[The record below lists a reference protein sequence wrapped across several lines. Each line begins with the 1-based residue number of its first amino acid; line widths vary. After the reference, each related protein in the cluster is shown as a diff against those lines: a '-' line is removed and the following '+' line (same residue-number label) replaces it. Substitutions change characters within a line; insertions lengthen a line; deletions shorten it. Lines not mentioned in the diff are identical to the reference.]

1 MRKIRDIAALM
12 LVCALV
18 VTTAWGAGVIETD
31 REAGL
36 TLTCRQEGRAVTG
49 VTFALYRAA
58 DVDPYGAYTLTGDFR
73 DYPVLLDGQTAESWR
88 LLARTLAGYVRR
100 DGLTPQTTGTTDEN
114 GRVEFGGLRP
124 GLYLALAEPM
134 TENGE
139 IFTAEPFL
147 AALPELDTAS
157 NTWNYQVQAAPK
169 FTVEPVPP
177 EPVDRQVVKIWNDG
191 GSAARPASVIV
202 QLLKNGAVYDT
213 VKLSEENSWR
223 YGWTDLPAME
233 NGQPVDWQVTELTPE
248 GYTVTVSRE
257 GETFLVTNTGH
268 GSQNPGEPTLPQT
281 GSLWWPVP
289 LLAACGLICLALG
302 ARRRRHD

>member
-100 DGLTPQTTGTTDEN
+100 D
-114 GRVEFGGLRP
+114 
-124 GLYLALAEPM
+124 
-134 TENGE
+134 
-139 IFTAEPFL
+139 
-147 AALPELDTAS
+147 
-157 NTWNYQVQAAPK
+157 
-169 FTVEPVPP
+169 
-177 EPVDRQVVKIWNDG
+177 
-191 GSAARPASVIV
+191 
-202 QLLKNGAVYDT
+202 
-213 VKLSEENSWR
+213 
-223 YGWTDLPAME
+223 
-233 NGQPVDWQVTELTPE
+233 
-248 GYTVTVSRE
+248 
-257 GETFLVTNTGH
+257 
-268 GSQNPGEPTLPQT
+268 
-281 GSLWWPVP
+281 
-289 LLAACGLICLALG
+289 
-302 ARRRRHD
+302 

>member
-1 MRKIRDIAALM
+1 MRKIRDIAALG
-12 LVCALV
+12 LLCVLL

-36 TLTCRQEGRAVTG
+36 TLICRQEERAVTG
-49 VTFALYRAA
+49 VTFSLYRAA
-58 DVDPYGAYTLTGDFR
+58 DVDPYGAYTPAGDFR
-73 DYPVLLDGQTAESWR
+73 DYPVLLDGQTAEDWR
-88 LLARTLAGYVRR
+88 LLAQTLAGYVRR
-100 DGLTPQTTGTTDEN
+100 DGLTPQASGTSDEN
-114 GRVEFGGLRP
+114 GQVRFDGLRP
-124 GLYLALAEPM
+124 GLYLVLAEPV

-147 AALPELDTAS
+147 AALPELDADS

-177 EPVDRQVVKIWNDG
+177 EPVARQVVKIWDDG
-191 GSAARPASVIV
+191 SSSARPSSVTV

-213 VKLSEENSWR
+213 VTLSEENSWR
-223 YGWTDLPAME
+223 HSWTDLPAVE
-233 NGQPVDWQVTELTPE
+233 DGQPVDWQVTELTPE

-268 GSQNPGEPTLPQT
+268 GPQTPDEPTLPQT

-289 LLAACGLICLALG
+289 LLAACGVICLAVG

>member
-1 MRKIRDIAALM
+1 M
-12 LVCALV
+12 
-18 VTTAWGAGVIETD
+18 
-31 REAGL
+31 
-36 TLTCRQEGRAVTG
+36 
-49 VTFALYRAA
+49 
-58 DVDPYGAYTLTGDFR
+58 DPYGAYTLTGDFR